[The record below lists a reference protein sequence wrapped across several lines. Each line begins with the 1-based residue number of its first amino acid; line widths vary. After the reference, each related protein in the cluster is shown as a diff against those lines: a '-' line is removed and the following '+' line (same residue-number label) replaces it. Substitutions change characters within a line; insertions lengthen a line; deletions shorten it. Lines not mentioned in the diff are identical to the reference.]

1 MSNYPNKTAIVNLLG
16 IVTGVC
22 LLLTLWHMFKLLGIR
37 GTLPDDKGRNDA
49 GHGLRKTVE
58 SRVIK

>member
-1 MSNYPNKTAIVNLLG
+1 VSSYPNKTAIMNMLG
-16 IVTGVC
+16 IVTEVC
-22 LLLTLWHMFKLLGIR
+22 LFLIFWHMFKLLGKR
-37 GTLPDDKGRNDA
+37 DTVPNNNGRNET